1 MNRTSYRTGR
11 ERDAICGH
19 ALPGSWIPSPRT
31 YRRRPTG
38 RQR

>member
-1 MNRTSYRTGR
+1 MM
-11 ERDAICGH
+11 
-19 ALPGSWIPSPRT
+19 LPDWFSRRWKAPNLVGAGKPRT